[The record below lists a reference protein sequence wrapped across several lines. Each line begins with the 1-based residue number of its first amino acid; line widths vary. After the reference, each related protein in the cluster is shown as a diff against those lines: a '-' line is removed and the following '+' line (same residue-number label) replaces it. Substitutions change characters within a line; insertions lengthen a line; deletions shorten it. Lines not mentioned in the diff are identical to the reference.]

1 MVNGGGGDL
10 IASGDRDVAPKKN
23 RGEKSVWDHNFDI
36 FEVKY
41 GVLLEMVSCFPP
53 HTTLGVGKTP
63 CFGNKIWSTLGDARL
78 EICCSSSILKHYF
91 LDIGDWIG
99 YMMEMR

>member
-41 GVLLEMVSCFPP
+41 GVLLEMVSFFFLPILLWELAKHHVLGTKFGVLLEMLDWRSAAAPP
-53 HTTLGVGKTP
+53 
-63 CFGNKIWSTLGDARL
+63 S
-78 EICCSSSILKHYF
+78 
-91 LDIGDWIG
+91 
-99 YMMEMR
+99 